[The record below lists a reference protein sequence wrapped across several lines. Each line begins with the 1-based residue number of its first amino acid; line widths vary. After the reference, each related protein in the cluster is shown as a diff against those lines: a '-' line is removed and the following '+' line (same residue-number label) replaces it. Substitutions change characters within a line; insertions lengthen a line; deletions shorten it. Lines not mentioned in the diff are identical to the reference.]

1 MIAQGLRDAVERL
14 LDIPAPWPIVT
25 AGDPVLRTPAA
36 RYRGGL
42 DDLMTSLVAGMR
54 VTMRAAP
61 GVGLAA
67 PQVGLG
73 VALAVLEDPG
83 AVTEEVARVRERT
96 ALEFRVLVNPRYEPV
111 GAERV
116 GFYEGCLSLPGW
128 QAVAPRW
135 RAVRLTATD
144 EHGSVVEEV
153 LTGWSARIVQHE
165 TDHLDG
171 RLYLD
176 GAHLRSLVTDRH
188 AAEWAYDVSP
198 QRAATSLGFDLP

>member
-1 MIAQGLRDAVERL
+1 VIGEVRRESVERL
-14 LDIPAPWPIVT
+14 LATPAPWPIVT
-25 AGDPVLRTPAA
+25 AGDPVLRRPAA
-36 RYRGGL
+36 RYDGGL
-42 DDLMTSLVAGMR
+42 DDLMAPLVAGMR
-54 VTMRAAP
+54 VTMHEAP

-67 PQVGLG
+67 PQIGLG

-83 AVTEEVARVRERT
+83 AVTDEVARVRER
-96 ALEFRVLVNPRYEPV
+96 LELPFRVLVNPRYEPV
-111 GAERV
+111 GEERV

-128 QAVAPRW
+128 QAVTPRW
-135 RAVRLTATD
+135 RTVHLTATD
-144 EHGSVVEEV
+144 EHGRAVDEV

-165 TDHLDG
+165 TDHLVG

-198 QRAATSLGFDLP
+198 ERAATALGFDLP